1 MDRKS
6 NKVEK
11 SLGRARNIQDRSKAW
26 EEQNKKILAQQAK
39 EEAERIEAQRIEKEN
54 AEWVDEDMENVEES
68 TEDMVPNVG
77 ETAAAIKL
85 PLPAAD
91 DEDL

>member
-54 AEWVDEDMENVEES
+54 AEWVDDEDMEDVEGDTEAAAS
-68 TEDMVPNVG
+68 T
-77 ETAAAIKL
+77 ETAAENI
-85 PLPAAD
+85 PQP
-91 DEDL
+91 